1 MLTPSLHTK
10 GVSSI
15 GLKVAGPRLLPK
27 SHDVLKIGDFAFAF
41 RLVGD
46 KLCCFRCKWAW
57 REVSVAIYL
66 E

>member
-15 GLKVAGPRLLPK
+15 GLKVAGPNVLPR
-27 SHDVLKIGDFAFAF
+27 SHAVLKIGDFAFDF

-46 KLCCFRCKWAW
+46 
-57 REVSVAIYL
+57 
-66 E
+66 

>member
-15 GLKVAGPRLLPK
+15 GLKVAGAELRQK
-27 SHDVLKIGDFAFAF
+27 SQDVLRIGDFAFDF

-46 KLCCFRCKWAW
+46 
-57 REVSVAIYL
+57 
-66 E
+66 